1 MYGSL
6 GLYCSLNFFS
16 GERDTI
22 KKGDR
27 NADTVVGLNTVLTGN
42 IEAQDSVCVEGTVM
56 GNLKCRSMVI
66 IGVKGRIE
74 GDVEAAAA
82 IIGGTV
88 KGNVKVEELLE
99 MLKSAAVLGDIS
111 TSRLQVAPGAVLKGR
126 CSMTPR

>member
-1 MYGSL
+1 
-6 GLYCSLNFFS
+6 
-16 GERDTI
+16 
-22 KKGDR
+22 
-27 NADTVVGLNTVLTGN
+27 VVGLNTVLTGD
-42 IEAQDSVCVEGTVM
+42 IEAQDSVCVEGTVL